1 MYALVDCNNFF
12 VSCERVF
19 RPDLEGKPVVVLSGN
34 DGCVIARSNEVKA
47 LGIKMGVP
55 LFQIKDIIQKEHVTC
70 FSTNFSLYGDISS
83 RIMSILSTK
92 TDDLLQYSIDE
103 AFLSI
108 DHLTEEEY
116 KPYCEQI
123 VREIR
128 RGIGVPV
135 SIGIARTKTLA
146 KIASHYAK
154 KYPGYK
160 GVCQILTE
168 EQRIKALQGT
178 PVDDVWGIGRRSFKK
193 LSMAGISTALELAN
207 MPHEW
212 IANVFTKPGIETW
225 KELKGEDCIN
235 ISSLPEKQSIS
246 MSRTFASAITDRVEI
261 EGELAN
267 FATACCR
274 KLRKQ
279 GSVCQQMI
287 VFATTSRFRT
297 DMNQHYLSAI
307 VTLPTATNNDQ
318 EMINYML
325 MAFRKYYKK
334 GMPYKQAGVIL
345 TQISSESA
353 VERDIFDDRDRE
365 KDARLQQALDKVTSI
380 YGKGHVRFASQA
392 TGEKK
397 EAVYNVN
404 NLSPRYT
411 TRIDEIL
418 TITC

>member
-34 DGCVIARSNEVKA
+34 DGCIIARSNEVKA

-55 LFQIKDIIQKEHVTC
+55 LFQIRDIVKRENITC
-70 FSTNFSLYGDISS
+70 FSSNFSLYGDISS

-92 TDDLLQYSIDE
+92 TETLHQYSIDE
-103 AFLSI
+103 AFLSL
-108 DHLTEEEY
+108 DHLTEAEY

-123 VREIR
+123 VQEIR

-135 SIGIARTKTLA
+135 SIGIARSKTLA

-178 PVDDVWGIGRRSFKK
+178 PVDDVWGIGRKSHKK
-193 LSMAGISTALELAN
+193 LYMAGVRSAFDLAAKEG
-207 MPHEW
+207 EW

-225 KELKGEDCIN
+225 RELNGEDCIN

-246 MSRTFASAITDRVEI
+246 MSRTFANAITDRVQL
-261 EGELAN
+261 EGEMAN
-267 FATACCR
+267 FVASCCR
-274 KLRKQ
+274 KLRNQ
-279 GSVCQQMI
+279 GSACRQMI
-287 VFATTSRFRT
+287 IFAATSRFRT
-297 DMNQHYLSAI
+297 DMNQHFLSAVI
-307 VTLPTATNNDQ
+307 TLPTASNNEQ
-318 EMINYML
+318 ELMNYML
-325 MAFRKYYKK
+325 AAFRKYYKRD
-334 GMPYKQAGVIL
+334 MPYKQAGVVV
-345 TQISSESA
+345 TQIASA
-353 VERDIFDDRDRE
+353 EVVERDIFDKRDRE
-365 KDARLQQALDKVTSI
+365 KDARLQQALDKVSAI
-380 YGKGHVRFASQA
+380 YGRGHVRFATQ
-392 TGEKK
+392 TTEKQK
-397 EAVYNVN
+397 EAVYNVD

-411 TRIDEIL
+411 TRINEIV

>member
-55 LFQIKDIIQKEHVTC
+55 LFQIRDIVKKEHITC

-92 TDDLLQYSIDE
+92 TSSLQQYSIDE
-103 AFLSI
+103 AFITL
-108 DHLTEEEY
+108 DHLSEEEY

-123 VREIR
+123 VKEIR

-135 SIGIARTKTLA
+135 SIGIAKSKTLA

-160 GVCQILTE
+160 GACQILTE

-178 PVDDVWGIGRRSFKK
+178 PVDDVWGIGRKSYKK
-193 LSMAGISTALELAN
+193 LYLAGIQTAFDLAN
-207 MPHEW
+207 MSKEW
-212 IANVFTKPGIETW
+212 ISNVFTKPGIETW
-225 KELKGEDCIN
+225 RELRGEDCIN
-235 ISSLPEKQSIS
+235 ISTLPERQSIS
-246 MSRTFASAITDRVEI
+246 MSRTFANAITDKIEL

-267 FATACCR
+267 FLVSCCK

-279 GSVCQQMI
+279 KSVCKQII

-297 DMNQHYLSAI
+297 DIKQHFLSAVI
-307 VTLPTATNNDQ
+307 SLPTSTSNEQ
-318 EMINYML
+318 EMMNLML
-325 MAFRKYYKK
+325 DAFRRNYKN
-334 GMPYKQAGVIL
+334 GMPYKQAGIIL
-345 TQISSESA
+345 TQIAPENA
-353 VERDIFDDRDRE
+353 IECDIFDTRDRK
-365 KDARLQQALDKVTSI
+365 KDALLQQALDKVSSL
-380 YGKGHVRFASQA
+380 YGQGRVRFAAQSPS
-392 TGEKK
+392 EKR
-397 EAVYNVN
+397 EAVYNAN

-411 TRIDEIL
+411 TRINEIL

>member
-34 DGCVIARSNEVKA
+34 DGCIIARSNEVKA
-47 LGIKMGVP
+47 LGIKMGAP
-55 LFQIKDIIQKEHVTC
+55 FFQIKDIIEKEHVTC

-83 RIMSILSTK
+83 RIMSILNTK
-92 TDDLLQYSIDE
+92 TELLQQYSIDE
-103 AFLSI
+103 AFLS
-108 DHLTEEEY
+108 LNQLKEEEY

-135 SIGIARTKTLA
+135 SIGIAKSKTLA

-168 EQRIKALQGT
+168 EQRVKALQGT
-178 PVDDVWGIGRRSFKK
+178 PVDDVWGIGRRYYKK
-193 LSMAGISTALELAN
+193 LYLAGIRTALDLSN
-207 MPHEW
+207 MPDGW
-212 IANVFTKPGIETW
+212 VTNFFTKPGIETW
-225 KELKGEDCIN
+225 KELKGEDCID

-246 MSRTFASAITDRVEI
+246 MSRTFATATTDKVEI
-261 EGELAN
+261 EGELTS
-267 FATACCR
+267 FASACCR

-279 GSVCQQMI
+279 KSVCQQMI

-297 DMNQHYLSAI
+297 DTNQHYLSAV
-307 VTLPTATNNDQ
+307 VTLPTATNNEQ
-318 EMINYML
+318 EIMNYML
-325 MAFRKYYKK
+325 MAFRKHYKK
-334 GMPYKQAGVIL
+334 NMPYKQAGIIL
-345 TQISSESA
+345 TQISSEGV
-353 VERDIFDDRDRE
+353 VERDFFDNRDRE
-365 KDARLQQALDKVTSI
+365 KDTRLQQALDKVAAI
-380 YGKGHVRFASQA
+380 YGKGQVRFAAQA
-392 TGEKK
+392 STEKR

-411 TRIDEIL
+411 TRINEIL

>member
-34 DGCVIARSNEVKA
+34 DGCIIARSNEVKA
-47 LGIKMGVP
+47 LGIKMGTP
-55 LFQIKDIIQKEHVTC
+55 LFQIRDIVKREKITC
-70 FSTNFSLYGDISS
+70 FSSNFSLYGDISS

-92 TDDLLQYSIDE
+92 TETLQQYSIDE
-103 AFLSI
+103 AFLSL
-108 DHLTEEEY
+108 DHLSEEQY

-123 VREIR
+123 VQEIR

-154 KYPGYK
+154 KYPGYR

-178 PVDDVWGIGRRSFKK
+178 PVDDVWGIGRKSFKK
-193 LSMAGISTALELAN
+193 LYMAGVRTAFDLAEKSS
-207 MPHEW
+207 EW
-212 IANVFTKPGIETW
+212 IANVFTKPGVETW
-225 KELKGEDCIN
+225 RELNGEDCIN

-246 MSRTFASAITDRVEI
+246 MSRTFANAVTDRI
-261 EGELAN
+261 HLEGEM
-267 FATACCR
+267 ATFVASCCH

-279 GSVCQQMI
+279 GSACRQMI
-287 VFATTSRFRT
+287 IFATTSRFRT
-297 DMNQHYLSAI
+297 DLNQHFLSAT
-307 VTLPTATNNDQ
+307 VDLPTASNNEQ
-318 EMINYML
+318 ELMSYML
-325 MAFRKYYKK
+325 AALRKNYKQ
-334 GMPYKQAGVIL
+334 GMPYKQAGVIV
-345 TQISSESA
+345 TQISTA
-353 VERDIFDDRDRE
+353 DVVERDIFDNRDRA
-365 KDARLQQALDKVTSI
+365 KDARLQQALDKVSAI
-380 YGKGHVRFASQA
+380 YGKGQVRFAAQA

-397 EAVYNVN
+397 EAIYNAN

-411 TRIDEIL
+411 TRLSEIV
-418 TITC
+418 TVIC

>member
-55 LFQIKDIIQKEHVTC
+55 LFQIRDVVEKEHITC
-70 FSTNFSLYGDISS
+70 FSTNFSLYGDIST

-92 TDDLLQYSIDE
+92 TDLLQQYSIDE
-103 AFLSI
+103 AFISL
-108 DHLTEEEY
+108 DHLTEAEY

-135 SIGIARTKTLA
+135 SIGIAKSKTLA

-154 KYPGYK
+154 KYPGYN
-160 GVCQILTE
+160 GACQILTE
-168 EQRIKALQGT
+168 EQRVKALQGT

-193 LSMAGISTALELAN
+193 LNMAGVRTAFDLAN
-207 MPHEW
+207 MSSEW
-212 IANVFTKPGIETW
+212 VANFFTKPGIETW
-225 KELKGEDCIN
+225 RELNGEDCVN
-235 ISSLPEKQSIS
+235 IAMLPEKQSIS
-246 MSRTFASAITDRVEI
+246 MSRTFASGISDRVQL
-261 EGELAN
+261 EGEMAN
-267 FATACCR
+267 FVASCCR
-274 KLRKQ
+274 KLRNQK
-279 GSVCQQMI
+279 SVCQQLI

-297 DMNQHYLSAI
+297 DMNQHYLSAV
-307 VTLPTATNNDQ
+307 VTMPTPTNNEQ
-318 EMINYML
+318 ELMNYML
-325 MAFRKYYKK
+325 IAFRRYYKK

-345 TQISSESA
+345 TQISSSNT
-353 VERDIFDDRDRE
+353 VERDMFDSRDRE
-365 KDARLQQALDKVTSI
+365 KDARLQEALDKVTSI
-380 YGKGHVRFASQA
+380 YGKGHVRFAAQA
-392 TGEKK
+392 AGEKK

-411 TRIDEIL
+411 TRIGEIL